1 MGALNSRWI
10 GVCSLRLNHIPS
22 SHLTEIH
29 RNSWPDQNSLR
40 RRSSMAELTLRNV
53 VKQYSPTTPRAVDNL
68 NLDLRDGEFM
78 ALLGPSGCGKST
90 LRMVSGLESITSG
103 QMLIGG
109 KVINDM
115 HPKDRGIGLAF
126 ENYALYPPLKI
137 RENLAFNLRA
147 HGVNQSEIDKRVAE
161 ISKYMQIED
170 LLELKP
176 AALSSGQ
183 KQRVNIAR
191 ALIRRPS
198 VLLLDEPLS
207 HLDAALRV
215 QMRTEI
221 KRLHTEQ
228 RFSTI
233 IVTHDQLE
241 AMALA
246 DRIAV
251 LNEGKLQQFD
261 TPLEVF
267 NHPANEFVAGFLG
280 EPPMNIFS
288 VEVDSSRRL
297 VVPGTE
303 FALPITAY
311 VQRLLGN
318 RSSAKLGLRP
328 WGVRVGSSPTEASVP
343 GTVSVVENLGDETHV
358 GVRYA
363 GLLLMASLPVTER
376 YKPGSK
382 VHLSLN
388 EQDLNLFDS
397 QNGQRLVA

>member
-1 MGALNSRWI
+1 
-10 GVCSLRLNHIPS
+10 
-22 SHLTEIH
+22 
-29 RNSWPDQNSLR
+29 
-40 RRSSMAELTLRNV
+40 MAELTLKRV

-68 NLDLRDGEFM
+68 NLDMRDGEFI

-90 LRMVSGLESITSG
+90 TLRMVAGLETITEG
-103 QMLIGG
+103 EMLISG
-109 KVINDM
+109 KVINHT

-126 ENYALYPPLKI
+126 ENYALYPPLKV
-137 RENLAFNLRA
+137 RENLAFNLKA
-147 HGVNQSEIDKRVAE
+147 HGVGANEIEKRVGE
-161 ISKYMQIED
+161 IAKYMQIED
-170 LLELKP
+170 LLDLKP

-191 ALIRRPS
+191 ALIRRPA

-215 QMRTEI
+215 RMRTEI

-251 LNEGKLQQFD
+251 LNDGKLQQFD
-261 TPLEVF
+261 TPLQVF

-288 VEVDSSRRL
+288 VQVDSGRRL
-297 VVPGTE
+297 VVPETE
-303 FALPITAY
+303 FALPVTDY
-311 VQRLLGN
+311 VRKLLGN
-318 RSSAKLGLRP
+318 RSSAKLGVRP
-328 WGVRVGSSPTEASVP
+328 WGVKVAGNPSGASVP

-358 GVRYA
+358 GVRY
-363 GLLLMASLPVTER
+363 GEILLMASVPVTER
-376 YKPGSK
+376 YKPGVR
-382 VHLSLN
+382 VHLSFN
-388 EQDLNLFDS
+388 DQDLNLFDPES
-397 QNGQRLVA
+397 GQRLVA

>member
-1 MGALNSRWI
+1 
-10 GVCSLRLNHIPS
+10 
-22 SHLTEIH
+22 
-29 RNSWPDQNSLR
+29 
-40 RRSSMAELTLRNV
+40 MAELTLRKV

-68 NLDLRDGEFM
+68 NLDMRDGEFI

-90 LRMVSGLESITSG
+90 TLRMVAGLETITEG
-103 QMLIGG
+103 EMLIGG
-109 KVINDM
+109 KVINNT

-126 ENYALYPPLKI
+126 ENYALYPPLKV
-137 RENLAFNLRA
+137 RENLAFNLKA
-147 HGVNQSEIDKRVAE
+147 HGVSANEIEKRVGE
-161 ISKYMQIED
+161 IAKYMQIED
-170 LLELKP
+170 LLDLKP

-191 ALIRRPS
+191 ALIRKPA

-261 TPLEVF
+261 TPLQVF

-288 VEVDSSRRL
+288 VEVNSGRRL
-297 VVPGTE
+297 QVPGTE
-303 FALPITAY
+303 FALPITEY
-311 VQRLLGN
+311 MRKLLGN
-318 RSSAKLGLRP
+318 RSSAKLGVRP
-328 WGVRVGSSPTEASVP
+328 WGVKVGGNPSEVSVP
-343 GTVSVVENLGDETHV
+343 GKVSVVENLGDETHV
-358 GVRYA
+358 GVRY
-363 GLLLMASLPVTER
+363 GELLLMASVPVTDR
-376 YKPGSK
+376 FKPGVQ
-382 VHLSLN
+382 VHLSFDD
-388 EQDLNLFDS
+388 QDLNLFDS
-397 QNGQRLVA
+397 QSGQRLVA

>member
-1 MGALNSRWI
+1 MER
-10 GVCSLRLNHIPS
+10 
-22 SHLTEIH
+22 
-29 RNSWPDQNSLR
+29 
-40 RRSSMAELTLRNV
+40 
-53 VKQYSPTTPRAVDNL
+53 
-68 NLDLRDGEFM
+68 
-78 ALLGPSGCGKST
+78 
-90 LRMVSGLESITSG
+90 
-103 QMLIGG
+103 
-109 KVINDM
+109 
-115 HPKDRGIGLAF
+115 
-126 ENYALYPPLKI
+126 
-137 RENLAFNLRA
+137 
-147 HGVNQSEIDKRVAE
+147 
-161 ISKYMQIED
+161 
-170 LLELKP
+170 KP

-191 ALIRRPS
+191 ALIRRPA

-207 HLDAALRV
+207 HLDAALQV

-233 IVTHDQLE
+233 IVTHDQRE

-261 TPLEVF
+261 TPLQVF

-280 EPPMNIFS
+280 GPPMNIFS
-288 VEVDSSRRL
+288 VEVDSGRRL

-311 VQRLLGN
+311 VQRLLGG
-318 RSSAKLGLRP
+318 RSSAKLGVRP
-328 WGVRVGSSPTEASVP
+328 WGIAVGSSPIEASVP
-343 GTVSVVENLGDETHV
+343 GTISVVENLGDETHV

-363 GLLLMASLPVTER
+363 DLLLMASLPVTER

-382 VHLSLN
+382 VHLSFN
-388 EQDLNLFDS
+388 DQDLNLFDS

>member
-1 MGALNSRWI
+1 
-10 GVCSLRLNHIPS
+10 
-22 SHLTEIH
+22 
-29 RNSWPDQNSLR
+29 
-40 RRSSMAELTLRNV
+40 MAELTLRKV

-68 NLDLRDGEFM
+68 NLEMRDGEFI

-90 LRMVSGLESITSG
+90 SRRMVAGLETITEG
-103 QMLIGG
+103 EIVIGG
-109 KVINDM
+109 KVINNT

-137 RENLAFNLRA
+137 RDNLAFNLKA
-147 HGVNQSEIDKRVAE
+147 HGVKQQEIGKRVAE
-161 ISKYMQIED
+161 IAKYLHVEE
-170 LLELKP
+170 LLDLKP

-191 ALIRRPS
+191 ALIRRPA

-215 QMRTEI
+215 KMRTEI

-228 RFSTI
+228 RFTTI

-251 LNEGKLQQFD
+251 LNDGKLQQFD
-261 TPLEVF
+261 TPLQVF

-280 EPPMNIFS
+280 EPPMNIFA
-288 VEVDSSRRL
+288 VKGDSNRRL

-303 FALPITAY
+303 FALPITGY
-311 VQRLLGN
+311 VQKLLGS
-318 RSSAKLGLRP
+318 RSSAKLGVRP
-328 WGVRVGSSPTEASVP
+328 WGVKVGGASLEASVP
-343 GTVSVVENLGDETHV
+343 GTVAVVENLGDETHV
-358 GVRYA
+358 GVRY
-363 GLLLMASLPVTER
+363 GEILLMASVPVT
-376 YKPGSK
+376 
-382 VHLSLN
+382 
-388 EQDLNLFDS
+388 D
-397 QNGQRLVA
+397 

>member
-1 MGALNSRWI
+1 
-10 GVCSLRLNHIPS
+10 
-22 SHLTEIH
+22 
-29 RNSWPDQNSLR
+29 
-40 RRSSMAELTLRNV
+40 MAELTLKRV

-68 NLDLRDGEFM
+68 NLEMRDGEFI

-90 LRMVSGLESITSG
+90 TLRMVAGLETITEG
-103 QMLIGG
+103 EMLIGG
-109 KVINDM
+109 KVINNT

-126 ENYALYPPLKI
+126 ENYALYPPLKV
-137 RENLAFNLRA
+137 RENLAFNLKA
-147 HGVNQSEIDKRVAE
+147 HGVSPKEIEKRVGEIAE
-161 ISKYMQIED
+161 YMQIED
-170 LLELKP
+170 LLDLKP

-191 ALIRRPS
+191 ALIRRPA

-215 QMRTEI
+215 RMRTEI

-251 LNEGKLQQFD
+251 LNDGKLQQFD
-261 TPLEVF
+261 TPLQVF

-288 VEVDSSRRL
+288 VQVDSGRRL
-297 VVPGTE
+297 LVPGTE
-303 FALPITAY
+303 FALPMTDY
-311 VQRLLGN
+311 VQKLLGN
-318 RSSAKLGLRP
+318 RSSAKLGVRP
-328 WGVRVGSSPTEASVP
+328 WGVKVGGNPSEASVP

-358 GVRYA
+358 GVRY
-363 GLLLMASLPVTER
+363 GEILLMASIPVTER
-376 YKPGSK
+376 YKPGVR
-382 VHLSLN
+382 VHLSFN
-388 EQDLNLFDS
+388 DQDLNLFDVD
-397 QNGQRLVA
+397 NGQRLVA

>member
-1 MGALNSRWI
+1 
-10 GVCSLRLNHIPS
+10 
-22 SHLTEIH
+22 
-29 RNSWPDQNSLR
+29 
-40 RRSSMAELTLRNV
+40 MAELTFRDV
-53 VKQYSPTTPRAVDNL
+53 VKQYIPGQPMAVDHVSL
-68 NLDLRDGEFM
+68 EVRDGEFI

-90 LRMVSGLESITSG
+90 SLRMIAGLEDITAG
-103 QMLIGG
+103 QIIIGG
-109 KVINDM
+109 QVVNHV
-115 HPKDRGIGLAF
+115 HPKDRGVGLAF

-137 RENLAFNLRA
+137 RDNLAFNLRA
-147 HGVNQSEIDKRVAE
+147 RGVAEAEALSRVSE
-161 ISKYMQIED
+161 ISKYLHIED
-170 LLELKP
+170 LLDLKP

-191 ALIRRPS
+191 ALVRRPA

-228 RFSTI
+228 RFTTV

-251 LNEGKLQQFD
+251 LNDGKLQQFD

-288 VEVDSSRRL
+288 VERDAQGRWQIPGTLFTLPMTDHVRRL
-297 VVPGTE
+297 SGDRTQ
-303 FALPITAY
+303 I
-311 VQRLLGN
+311 
-318 RSSAKLGLRP
+318 KLGVRP
-328 WGVRVGSSPTEASVP
+328 WGIQVARSAGPATVP
-343 GTVSVVENLGDETHV
+343 GTVSVVENLGDETRV
-358 GVRYA
+358 GVRFDET
-363 GLLLMASLPVTER
+363 LLMASVALTKQF
-376 YKPGSK
+376 KPGSN
-382 VHLSLN
+382 VYLSFSD
-388 EQDLNLFDS
+388 EDLNLFDTS
-397 QNGQRLVA
+397 TGVRLTAS